1 LSRVTSGEAIE
12 ENSTTNTRLA
22 RLCHNACVTST
33 VVSDGWDWVE
43 PEFARRETSDT
54 AVRNWILEPHRF
66 IRNVSTSESSRVL

>member
-43 PEFARRETSDT
+43 PARRETGDT
-54 AVRNWILEPHRF
+54 AVRNWMLESHRF